1 MAGRWS
7 VIAQRQYE
15 ELTPQGTFRQM
26 VEVTFQITSGTTG
39 MVKIPAQLY
48 SEEYAREKIEEAA
61 AVMIGVETLSG

>member
-15 ELTPQGTFRQM
+15 NLTAQGTFTQM
-26 VEVTFQITSGTTG
+26 VEVTFQLTSGTVG

-48 SEEYAREKIEEAA
+48 TEEYVRDKVEEAA
-61 AVMIGVETLSG
+61 AAMIGVESLSG